1 MHDAVKDMLVTP
13 NEMAAIDK
21 DAADSGID
29 SFSLM
34 RSAGMAVSA
43 AALRLFPAASRF
55 VVLCGPGNNGG
66 DGYVAAEALAESG
79 AQVALYALGD
89 PEKLQGDA
97 AKARGGCRLDV
108 MDLEAYEP
116 KSGDAVVD
124 ALFGAGLTRDLPDA
138 AQGVIKRIDAN
149 GIPVVAVDLPSG
161 IDGRTGEVR
170 GASFTAAHTVTFM
183 APKPGHVLMPG
194 RALSGALEVFDIG
207 IPARLVA
214 ARAGELRIN
223 GPATWRRYAGGLEA
237 GTHKYKRGH
246 LAVLSGGPTST
257 GAARLS
263 AAAGLVAGAG
273 LVTLGSPPEAMA
285 VNASHLTAVMLKEI
299 NGAADLAEWLQNKRL
314 GTFVLGPGFG
324 VGKKARDFALMLC
337 DRALVLDADGIS
349 SFQQAREELFER
361 IAASGGQVIMTPHE
375 GEFARLFPEVA
386 ADASLSKI
394 EKAHA
399 AARLSHAVIVY
410 KGPDTVVAA
419 PSGRAVVNTNAP
431 PWLATAGSGDVLCGI
446 VGGHLAQGLPAFE
459 AAAAAVWR
467 HGEAGNRAG
476 RAATAETLIE
486 HIPPLS

>member
-1 MHDAVKDMLVTP
+1 MHDALQDMLVTP

-79 AQVALYALGD
+79 AQVALFSLGD
-89 PEKLQGDA
+89 PRKLRGDA
-97 AKARGGCRLDV
+97 AKARSACRLAVVDI
-108 MDLEAYEP
+108 ESYQP
-116 KSGDAVVD
+116 KSGDVIVD
-124 ALFGAGLTRDLPDA
+124 ALFGAGLARDLADA
-138 AQGVIKRIDAN
+138 ARKVVKQVNASR
-149 GIPVVAVDLPSG
+149 IPVLAVDLPSG

-194 RALSGALEVFDIG
+194 RVLSGALEVFDIG

-214 ARAGELRIN
+214 ARASDLRIN
-223 GPATWRRYAGGLEA
+223 GPAIWRQYAVGPEA

-263 AAAGLVAGAG
+263 ATAGLVAGAG
-273 LVTLGSPPEAMA
+273 LVTLGSPREAMA

-299 NGAADLAEWLQNKRL
+299 GSAADLAEWLQDKRL

-337 DRALVLDADGIS
+337 DRALVLDADGMS
-349 SFQQAREELFER
+349 SFQQARGELFEK
-361 IAASGGQVIMTPHE
+361 IAASGGQVVMTPHE
-375 GEFARLFPEVA
+375 GEFVRLFPEVA
-386 ADASLSKI
+386 ADAALSKI
-394 EKAHA
+394 EKAQA

-431 PWLATAGSGDVLCGI
+431 PWLATAGSGDVLAGMI
-446 VGGHLAQGLPAFE
+446 GAHLAQGFPAFE

-467 HGEAGNRAG
+467 HGEAGIRAG
-476 RAATAETLIE
+476 HTATAEMLVE
-486 HIPPLS
+486 HIPPLP

>member
-1 MHDAVKDMLVTP
+1 MLDALENMLVTP
-13 NEMAAIDK
+13 TEMAEIDRG
-21 DAADSGID
+21 AADSGID

-79 AQVALYALGD
+79 AQVVLYALGD
-89 PEKLQGDA
+89 PDKLRGDA
-97 AKARGGCRLDV
+97 AKARSACRLGI

-116 KSGDAVVD
+116 TSGDIVVD
-124 ALFGAGLTRDLPDA
+124 ALFGAGLARDLPDA
-138 AQGVIKRIDAN
+138 AQKLIKRVDAS
-149 GIPVVAVDLPSG
+149 GIPVLAVDLPSG

-183 APKPGHVLMPG
+183 AAKPGHVLMPG
-194 RALSGALEVFDIG
+194 RALRGTLEVFDIG

-214 ARAGELRIN
+214 ARASELRIN
-223 GPATWRRYAGGLEA
+223 TPAVWRQYADGLEA

-273 LVTLGSPPEAMA
+273 LVTLGSPPEAVA

-299 NGAADLAEWLQNKRL
+299 GTAADLAGWLQDKRL
-314 GTFVLGPGFG
+314 NTFVLGPGFG
-324 VGKKARDFALMLC
+324 VGKKTRDFVLMLC
-337 DRALVLDADGIS
+337 DRALVLDADGMS
-349 SFQQAREELFER
+349 SFQQGREELFEK
-361 IAASGGQVIMTPHE
+361 IVKSSGQVVMTPHE
-375 GEFARLFPEVA
+375 GEFARLFPEIA
-386 ADASLSKI
+386 ADTSFSKI
-394 EKAHA
+394 EKAQA

-419 PSGRAVVNTNAP
+419 PSGRAVVNRNAP
-431 PWLATAGSGDVLCGI
+431 AWLATAGSGDVLAGI
-446 VGGHLAQGLPAFE
+446 IGAHLAQGLPAFE

-467 HGEAGNRAG
+467 HGEAGVRAG
-476 RAATAETLIE
+476 RTATAETLVE
-486 HIPPLS
+486 NIPPLL